1 MHSEPLGRIGEELS
15 IRQVTTTTDSAA
27 TGFVETYRVAFAD
40 APYFETYEPEWVL
53 KHVWEPHLPH
63 CILVAEVE
71 RAPWGVAGLACCHAL
86 LADTE
91 PEVRDYLVAQ
101 RLPFDPEHT
110 VFMSELA
117 VRREFRRQGL
127 GAKLIQ
133 ARLRWAEDTG
143 FRFFA
148 LRTAATGSNSRRL
161 YERIG
166 AHTAPFVQDVSAAA
180 VASSSTQRIFLWG
193 ETSWHRRV

>member
-1 MHSEPLGRIGEELS
+1 MRSEPLGRIDEGMS
-15 IRQVTTTTDSAA
+15 IRRVTIATDPAA
-27 TGFVETYRVAFAD
+27 TGFVETYQAAFAE

-63 CILVAEVE
+63 CVLVAEAE
-71 RAPWGVAGLACCHAL
+71 WAPRGVAGLACCHPL

-91 PEVRDYLVAQ
+91 PEVRDYLMAQ
-101 RLPFDPEHT
+101 HLPFDPERA

-117 VRREFRRQGL
+117 VRREFRRRGL

-133 ARLRWAEDTG
+133 ARLRWAEDAG
-143 FRFFA
+143 FQFLV

-166 AHTAPFVQDVSAAA
+166 AQVASFVQDVSTAAI
-180 VASSSTQRIFLWG
+180 ASSSTQRIFLWG
-193 ETSWHRRV
+193 ETSWHRRL